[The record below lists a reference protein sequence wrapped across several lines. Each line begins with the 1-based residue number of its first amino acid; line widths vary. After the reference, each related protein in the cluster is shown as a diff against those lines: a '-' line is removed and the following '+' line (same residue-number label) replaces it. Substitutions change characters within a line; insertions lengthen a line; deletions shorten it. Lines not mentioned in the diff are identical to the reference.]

1 MLVLTSQCQVLTWLL
16 KESLGGNSRTCM
28 IAAISPADY
37 EETLSTLRYADQAK
51 RIKTNA
57 VVNEDPNAKMIRELK
72 EELAVLRQ
80 RAVGGSSEAI
90 FDENTPP
97 EKQMV
102 TYKTKDGEIRTVTSK
117 QQHSYSHVPDKTH
130 RISGYRAGTSGKL
143 GSFRKVDGLAE
154 RKLGR

>member
-1 MLVLTSQCQVLTWLL
+1 MAPSQVLTWLL

-57 VVNEDPNAKMIRELK
+57 IVNEDPNAKMIRELK

-80 RAVGGSSEAI
+80 RAVGGTGEAI
-90 FDENTPP
+90 FDESTPP
-97 EKQMV
+97 EKQIV
-102 TYKTKDGEIRTVTSK
+102 TYKTKDGELKTVTSMWITF
-117 QQHSYSHVPDKTH
+117 QPSLYLTNHYDSS
-130 RISGYRAGTSGKL
+130 SRARVAGNPRSVGETYGKPQ
-143 GSFRKVDGLAE
+143 
-154 RKLGR
+154 